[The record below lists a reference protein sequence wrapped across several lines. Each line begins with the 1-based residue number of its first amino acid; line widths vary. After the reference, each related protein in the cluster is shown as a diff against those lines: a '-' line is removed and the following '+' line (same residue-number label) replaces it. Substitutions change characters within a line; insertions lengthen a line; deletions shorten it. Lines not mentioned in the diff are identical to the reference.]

1 MELHLMIL
9 LCRFYWE
16 WKQTVKEGDITKVSN
31 NQVFLERARLVISRY
46 LVKIVRKPNGTEL
59 FNTCLED
66 SLGIVIEERRDC
78 QLGRF

>member
-1 MELHLMIL
+1 M
-9 LCRFYWE
+9 
-16 WKQTVKEGDITKVSN
+16 KEGDITKVSN
-31 NQVFLERARLVISRY
+31 NQVFLERARLAISRY

>member
-1 MELHLMIL
+1 M
-9 LCRFYWE
+9 
-16 WKQTVKEGDITKVSN
+16 KEGDITKVSN
-31 NQVFLERARLVISRY
+31 NQVFLGRARLAISRY

>member
-1 MELHLMIL
+1 M
-9 LCRFYWE
+9 
-16 WKQTVKEGDITKVSN
+16 KEGDITKVSN
-31 NQVFLERARLVISRY
+31 NQVFLGRARLVISRY